1 MGNNDRHFWGS
12 NGQHKSFKEQGSFSL
27 RHIMVKVGLL
37 VGNKGILNLR
47 VILTPREQRKAEK
60 ISIKSSYF
68 NWVHSLH
75 TDLMNAYHSTNLF
88 TSSCDH
94 ISTNDKGPPHSHINH
109 NTPQF
114 LYSL

>member
-47 VILTPREQRKAEK
+47 V
-60 ISIKSSYF
+60 
-68 NWVHSLH
+68 SLH
-75 TDLMNAYHSTNLF
+75 HGNRGKPKKSRTKV
-88 TSSCDH
+88 H
-94 ISTNDKGPPHSHINH
+94 ISTGYTLSTRN
-109 NTPQF
+109 
-114 LYSL
+114 